1 MRSVAARVGTWLA
14 ASDPGRQRL
23 RLALR
28 AVTAL
33 VGSVAVAAVIALA
46 TGQSPF
52 GAVLG
57 GVVGM
62 IGAIAVNEQ
71 TRTRQ
76 ALVTAVTLPSA
87 AATETVG
94 TVLSG
99 HVAIADAAFVAVLFA
114 AVYARRF
121 GPWGNACGTVAFP
134 TYFFVIFLKAT
145 PAQLPWLIAATA
157 IGVAMSILVR
167 TVVFPDRP
175 EATLRHSVRSLY
187 ARLQAVVDE
196 VEDAVDA
203 GQVDERAR
211 GRLDT
216 RLSRLGETSLM
227 IADQLDDAGASAVPA
242 GVDSDELAVRVL
254 DAQLAAER
262 LVASAQ
268 RALEEGSVPA
278 DVRRQVSRA
287 LTALR
292 AVLYPGASGAVLH
305 AAAEAAD
312 ELAETTAERP
322 EDRVLKATARRV
334 IITSRRV
341 HALAVAPLEVAG
353 TPLGYA
359 EHEAPA
365 TGDEAQDADDEGSEP
380 EESEADEPQE
390 TGLQRPSTRQAIQ
403 VAIAAALAVVVGEL
417 ISPIR
422 WYWAVIATFVMF
434 TGTSTR
440 GEILS
445 KGWQRTLGTVAGVLG
460 GVLVAAPVTGHQ
472 ALAIVLILVC
482 VFAAF
487 YMIMIAYALMAFWI
501 TMMLALLYGL
511 LGQFS
516 LGLLGLRVAETAVG
530 AAIGA
535 LVGYLV
541 LPKSTSRAV
550 TDGVD
555 GFLDK
560 LAAVVTHSVDAL
572 CGERTV
578 VGLGSA
584 TRGLTSSW
592 QSLRTSAKPLSRG
605 VAGIGVRHRS
615 SLQETLRI
623 MGACDHYGRRLAA
636 HTRAAGANPEWAQAV
651 RPAADAVVANLGA
664 LRERVT
670 GERSELEF
678 EATEDLLDAA
688 ESEVVRR
695 DWPAAE
701 PYEDL
706 AGAVRALRRVDQSIR
721 GLVDNLH
728 LHPFHDRAGRSRAPE
743 DRVA

>member
-1 MRSVAARVGTWLA
+1 MRSVAAWVGTWLA

-28 AVTAL
+28 AITAL
-33 VGSVAVAAVIALA
+33 VGSVAVAAAIALA

-62 IGAIAVNEQ
+62 IGAIAVNEPS
-71 TRTRQ
+71 RTRQ

-87 AATETVG
+87 VATETLG
-94 TVLSG
+94 TVLAG
-99 HVAIADAAFVAVLFA
+99 NVAIADAAFVAVLFA

-121 GPWGNACGTVAFP
+121 GSWGNACGTVAFP

-145 PAQLPWLIAATA
+145 LAQLPWLLAATA
-157 IGVAMSILVR
+157 IGVAMSVLVR
-167 TVVFPDRP
+167 TVLLPDRP
-175 EATLRHSVRSLY
+175 EATMRHSVRSLY
-187 ARLQAVVDE
+187 ARLQAVVDA
-196 VEDAVDA
+196 VEDV
-203 GQVDERAR
+203 VSAR
-211 GRLDT
+211 ELDDRTRDHLDT
-216 RLSRLGETSLM
+216 LVSRLGETSLM
-227 IADQLDDAGASAVPA
+227 IADHLDDTGARAVPA
-242 GVDSDELAVRVL
+242 GIDSEELAVRVL

-262 LVASAQ
+262 LSAAAQ
-268 RALEEGSVPA
+268 RALDVGPIPAEE
-278 DVRRQVSRA
+278 RRQVSGA
-287 LTALR
+287 LVALR
-292 AVLYPGASGAVLH
+292 AVLYPTASGAALRT
-305 AAAEAAD
+305 AAEAAD
-312 ELAETTAERP
+312 DLAATTAERP

-341 HALAVAPLEVAG
+341 HALAVAPLEVAS
-353 TPLGYA
+353 TPLGYTERETPTTDEQDLADESA
-359 EHEAPA
+359 ESE
-365 TGDEAQDADDEGSEP
+365 EP
-380 EESEADEPQE
+380 EEDEPEE

-403 VAIAAALAVVVGEL
+403 VAIAAAAAVIIGEL

-460 GVLVAAPVTGHQ
+460 GVLVAAPVIGHP
-472 ALAIVLILVC
+472 ALALALIFVC

-487 YMIMIAYALMAFWI
+487 YTIMIAYALMAFWI

-516 LGLLGLRVAETAVG
+516 IGLLGLRIVETAVG

-541 LPKSTSRAV
+541 LPTSTSRKV
-550 TDGVD
+550 TDGID

-560 LAAVVTHSVDAL
+560 LGAVVTHSVEAL
-572 CGERTV
+572 CGERSVT
-578 VGLGSA
+578 GLGSA

-592 QSLRTSAKPLSRG
+592 QALRTSAKPLSQG

-636 HTRAAGANPEWAQAV
+636 HTRAAGANPEWARTV
-651 RPAADAVVANLGA
+651 RPAADAVIANITA
-664 LRERVT
+664 LQERAR
-670 GERSELEF
+670 GDRSTLEF
-678 EATEDLLDAA
+678 DATEELLDAA

-695 DWPAAE
+695 DSPAAG

-706 AGAVRALRRVDQSIR
+706 AGAVRALRRIDQSMR
-721 GLVDNLH
+721 GLVENLH
-728 LHPFHDRAGRSRAPE
+728 LHPFREERSKT
-743 DRVA
+743 DRVG